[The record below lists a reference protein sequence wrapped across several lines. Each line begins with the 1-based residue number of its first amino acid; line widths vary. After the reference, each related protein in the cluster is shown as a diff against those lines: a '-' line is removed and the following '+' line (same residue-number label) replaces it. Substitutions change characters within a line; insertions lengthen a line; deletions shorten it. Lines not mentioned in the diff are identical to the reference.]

1 LLHTFARWKK
11 IAIKRKKEGYTMPP
25 HCDTRDG
32 PVVKAAKK
40 ALETGNLNYILI
52 WIPKESEKE
61 LKEIFEKTLRA
72 RKSGKDAKDVA
83 DDWFFENSIRLHRAG
98 EGAPYTG
105 MKPAG
110 LSEGP
115 VVPRAE
121 KAIETGDPKETI
133 GFIQK
138 TIEDD
143 LHHRFQ
149 RAMEKKE
156 YDVNDV
162 AAGREYIEAFIGWVV
177 YSHHLW
183 QSVTSAAGH
192 GEKHEEKSGCGHH

>member
-1 LLHTFARWKK
+1 
-11 IAIKRKKEGYTMPP
+11 MPP

-32 PVVKAAKK
+32 PVVKAAMK
-40 ALETGNLNYILI
+40 ALETGNLNYVLI
-52 WIPKESEKE
+52 WIPKESETE
-61 LKEIFEKTLRA
+61 LKGIFEKTLRT
-72 RKSGKDAKDVA
+72 RKAGKDAMEVA
-83 DDWFFENSIRLHRAG
+83 DDWFFENTIRLHRAG
-98 EGAPYTG
+98 EGAAYTG

-121 KAIETGDPKETI
+121 KAIETGDPKESI
-133 GFIQK
+133 GFILK
-138 TIEDD
+138 TVEDD
-143 LHHRFQ
+143 LTHRFHHVM
-149 RAMEKKE
+149 AKKK

-183 QSVTSAAGH
+183 QSVTTAAGH
-192 GEKHEEKSGCGHH
+192 GEKHEEKAGCGHH